1 MKRDIKNIK
10 YRKEADKGTKERQNI
25 EKEAEKEMKE

>member
-10 YRKEADKGTKERQNI
+10 YRKEADKEKKERQNI